1 MLALQVALDLI
12 SIEDAVVIADLAYKA
27 GANWLEVGTPLIK
40 THGIKA
46 VRILREKFPE
56 ATIVA
61 DMKTID
67 TGDLEVE
74 LAAKNGADIVSILAL
89 ASDET
94 IVRAVR
100 TARAHGIKI
109 MADLMNVEDKISRI
123 KRLEELGV
131 DYILIHTPIDIQ
143 KVRLKKVDAS
153 LLEIKKIKEETS
165 LPIAAAGGIT
175 LETIPYL
182 KEAGVSIFVVGRAIT
197 KAKDV
202 YGTTKKFCM
211 AIGLKEAEEY
221 REEISEEEI
230 IKEFEKISTAI
241 ISDAMKRF
249 NAMRGLKALT
259 NKRICGRAVTV
270 RTLDGDW
277 GKVVKAIDLAK
288 KGEILVVDSQESN
301 LAVFGELA
309 TRTALKRGLKGAVI
323 DGAIRDVEA
332 IKKLGF
338 PIWFRKV
345 SPNAGEPH
353 GHGEIN
359 VPIACAGVVVKPGDF
374 IVADELGVVV
384 VEKERALEILK
395 KAKEIKKKEKL
406 YKKAIEEGKTLSE
419 LFGL

>member
-12 SIEDAVVIADLAYKA
+12 SIEDALVVAELAHKA

-74 LAAKNGADIVSILAL
+74 LAAKNGADVVSILAL

-100 TARAHGIKI
+100 TAKAHGIKI

-143 KVRLKKVDAS
+143 KVRLKRVDAS
-153 LLEIKKIKEETS
+153 LLEIKRIKESTS

-182 KEAGVSIFVVGRAIT
+182 KEAGVSIFIVGRAIT

-202 YGTTKKFCM
+202 FGTTKKFCET
-211 AIGLKEAEEY
+211 IGLKKVKIEEK
-221 REEISEEEI
+221 ISEEDI

-249 NAMRGLKALT
+249 NAMRGLKSLT

-288 KGEILVVDSQESN
+288 KGDILVVDSQGSN

-309 TRTALKRGLKGAVI
+309 TRTAIKRGIKGAII
-323 DGAIRDVEA
+323 DGAIRDIEA
-332 IKKLGF
+332 IKNLGF
-338 PIWFRKV
+338 PIWFKNV

-353 GHGEIN
+353 GHGDIN
-359 VPIACAGVVVKPGDF
+359 VPIACAGVVVRPGDY

-384 VEKERALEILK
+384 VEKERAVEILK
-395 KAKEIKKKEKL
+395 KSMEIKKKEKL
-406 YKKAIEEGKTLSE
+406 YKKAIEEGRTLSE